1 MHGDLESS
9 PVGYVVCHPPG
20 MRSVMFTFPSLAWF
34 QELAR
39 LMNEN
44 ETAFKRLGYAD
55 VAWAVD
61 VLPVESAQHPRR
73 FRLVFEEFSCTAVEE
88 LAPDSDSDVAFTL
101 QATFETWKEMILN
114 IQANNGPDLEHS
126 LNRLALLDDPIY
138 IAAPDFLSRD
148 FFARF
153 GQTYQLF
160 FNGAVH
166 VPTQFAM

>member
-1 MHGDLESS
+1 
-9 PVGYVVCHPPG
+9 
-20 MRSVMFTFPSLAWF
+20 MFTFPSLAWF

-44 ETAFKRLGYAD
+44 EAAFKRVGYAD
-55 VAWAVD
+55 VAWAVE
-61 VLPVESAQHPRR
+61 VLPSEPGGHPRR
-73 FRLVFEEFSCTAVEE
+73 FHLVFEEYSCTAVAEID
-88 LAPDSDSDVAFTL
+88 PDVDPDVAFTM
-101 QATFETWKEMILN
+101 QATFDTWKEMILN
-114 IQANNGPDLEHS
+114 IQANNGPDLEHT

-148 FFARF
+148 LFARF

-166 VPTQFAM
+166 VSTQFAM

>member
-1 MHGDLESS
+1 
-9 PVGYVVCHPPG
+9 
-20 MRSVMFTFPSLAWF
+20 MFTFPSLAWF
-34 QELAR
+34 EELAR

-44 ETAFKRLGYAD
+44 EAAFKRLGYAD
-55 VAWAVD
+55 ATWAVD
-61 VLPVESAQHPRR
+61 VLPAASGQPSRR
-73 FRLVFEEFSCTAVEE
+73 FRLVFEAYSCTSVEE
-88 LAPDSDSDVAFTL
+88 LDPASDPDVAFTL
-101 QATFETWKEMILN
+101 QASLETWKDMILN

-148 FFARF
+148 LFARF

-160 FNGAVH
+160 FNGVVH